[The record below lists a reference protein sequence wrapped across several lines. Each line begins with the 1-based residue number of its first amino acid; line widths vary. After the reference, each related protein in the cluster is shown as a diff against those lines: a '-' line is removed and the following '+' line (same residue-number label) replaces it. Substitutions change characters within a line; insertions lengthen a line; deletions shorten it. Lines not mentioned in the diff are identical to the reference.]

1 MQLSPNKC
9 LPAKSIVSLLLALA
23 IVALSAGVALAV
35 SGEGGHGAES
45 HGIQWVSTDTY
56 RVFNFVVLVV
66 VLFFVLRKPVSE
78 ALNSRITGI
87 KEQLHDL
94 EVKKRQAQKT
104 LDDLSDKLA
113 MLDQEA
119 EKLVAEY
126 VRQGEEAKERILNQ
140 AEQAA
145 TKLES
150 QAKRSIESEFKQA
163 KEKLQ
168 SEILEKAMAKAE
180 EMIKGKISAEDQTR
194 LVDEYLDK
202 VVA

>member
-1 MQLSPNKC
+1 M
-9 LPAKSIVSLLLALA
+9 
-23 IVALSAGVALAV
+23 
-35 SGEGGHGAES
+35 
-45 HGIQWVSTDTY
+45 
-56 RVFNFVVLVV
+56 V

-87 KEQLHDL
+87 KEQLDDL
-94 EVKKRQAQKT
+94 EIKKRQAQKT
-104 LDDLSDKLA
+104 LNELSDKLA
-113 MLDQEA
+113 TLDQEA

-126 VRQGEEAKERILNQ
+126 IRQGEEAKERILTQ

-145 TKLES
+145 IKLES

-180 EMIKGKISAEDQTR
+180 DMIKGKITADDQTR
-194 LVDEYLDK
+194 LVDEYLEK